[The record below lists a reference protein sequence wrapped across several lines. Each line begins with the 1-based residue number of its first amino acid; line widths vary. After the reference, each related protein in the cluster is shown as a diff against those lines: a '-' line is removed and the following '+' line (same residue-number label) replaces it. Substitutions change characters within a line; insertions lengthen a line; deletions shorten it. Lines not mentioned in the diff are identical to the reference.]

1 MTSTGAN
8 GITIGN
14 STYNNFYGWVFNCGS
29 GANAAALQ
37 FQQTGRMERCSFRIP
52 GTVTGSTV
60 LLTAGDSIDCSYG
73 TGHSGGRILNTSGR
87 RARWLAGTAPSVLT
101 YAGLVIPSIL
111 VGATGAGEFLLDG
124 LDLVNVNTTIVAGG
138 SAGLRVIVGN
148 CRIHASAI
156 RAAQP
161 TDHTQ
166 TTEIIN
172 CDNAAG
178 VLPFR
183 HERYRYEGSQAI
195 TTLVVRTGGIT
206 DAITGT
212 AYSWLISTTVNAK
225 WLTPFESFPMA
236 VWNSVVGSPVTV
248 TLYGTVS
255 GQIPNNDDIWME
267 VEYCGDAFSPLTSI
281 ATTTKANYLATPTPY
296 NADLT
301 SVWSS
306 GSNPYTMVATITPQ
320 QVGYI
325 YVRIKAAKSAVQYSI
340 DRKAYLS

>member
-1 MTSTGAN
+1 MADP
-8 GITIGN
+8 
-14 STYNNFYGWVFNCGS
+14 VE
-29 GANAAALQ
+29 L
-37 FQQTGRMERCSFRIP
+37 
-52 GTVTGSTV
+52 
-60 LLTAGDSIDCSYG
+60 
-73 TGHSGGRILNTSGR
+73 
-87 RARWLAGTAPSVLT
+87 
-101 YAGLVIPSIL
+101 
-111 VGATGAGEFLLDG
+111 
-124 LDLVNVNTTIVAGG
+124 
-138 SAGLRVIVGN
+138 
-148 CRIHASAI
+148 
-156 RAAQP
+156 
-161 TDHTQ
+161 
-166 TTEIIN
+166 
-172 CDNAAG
+172 
-178 VLPFR
+178 
-183 HERYRYEGSQAI
+183 
-195 TTLVVRTGGIT
+195 
-206 DAITGT
+206 
-212 AYSWLISTTVNAK
+212 
-225 WLTPFESFPMA
+225 FPMA